1 MHGKIKNNPG
11 PTVLSPFILPNLK
24 IIARSYSLM
33 ILMHKIIE
41 NGKVKIIINMEKIV
55 NNNPKHEAEALMRD
69 GNQIKISILSN
80 NFFKTNNVTSE
91 KKSYRSENL

>member
-41 NGKVKIIINMEKIV
+41 NGKVKITIKMENIV

-80 NFFKTNNVTSE
+80 NFFKTNNFTSE

>member
-11 PTVLSPFILPNLK
+11 PTVSLSFTLPNLK

-41 NGKVKIIINMEKIV
+41 NGKVKIIINMENIV

-69 GNQIKISILSN
+69 GNQIRIIYLGD
-80 NFFKTNNVTSE
+80 FFKANTFISE
-91 KKSYRSENL
+91 